1 MLGGKA
7 YVLLGSFQSDHLESR
22 FGWYRQ
28 LSGANYYISVKQLIE
43 SERKI
48 RALSLAIFSTRSI
61 KEMDKILEKVD
72 ENWDQAAVE

>member
-1 MLGGKA
+1 
-7 YVLLGSFQSDHLESR
+7 
-22 FGWYRQ
+22 
-28 LSGANYYISVKQLIE
+28 YISVKQLIE

-72 ENWDQAAVE
+72 ENWDQAAVEVMAVEMSDVAECEAD